1 MKKYKHIFFDLD
13 RTLWDFDKNA
23 LEAYRDIYEKY
34 CLNNKGVTSFK
45 AFTESYLRH
54 NTELWALYID
64 GKIEKSYL
72 SSRRFELTLLDFGIN
87 DPELAKQIGVD
98 YITISP
104 QKTNLFPNSIE
115 TLEYLSKRYP
125 LHIITNGFEEVQFN
139 KLRNSG
145 LEKYF
150 NKVITSEA
158 AGCKKPDDCI
168 FKFALKTARALPHE
182 SLMIGDDIE
191 VDIVGAKNNGID
203 TVYFNP
209 GRIPHN
215 GGVQYEIF
223 DLIELKTLI

>member
-13 RTLWDFDKNA
+13 RTLWDFDRNA
-23 LEAYRDIYEKY
+23 HEAYREIYKKHS
-34 CLNNKGVTSFK
+34 LHKKGVRSFD

-54 NTELWALYID
+54 NAELWALYVE

-72 SSRRFELTLLDFGIN
+72 TSRRFEVTLLDFGID
-87 DPELAKQIGVD
+87 DPGLAKKIGID

-115 TLEYLSKRYP
+115 TLEYLYARYP

-150 NKVITSEA
+150 DKVITSEA
-158 AGCKKPDDCI
+158 AGCKKPDTCI
-168 FKFALKTARALPHE
+168 FNFALEKTSAFPEE

-191 VDIVGAKNNGID
+191 VDIIGAQNVGMD
-203 TVYFNP
+203 TVFFNP
-209 GRIPHN
+209 NRVVHN
-215 GGVQYEIF
+215 GGVQHEIF
-223 DLIELKTLI
+223 DLIELKKLI